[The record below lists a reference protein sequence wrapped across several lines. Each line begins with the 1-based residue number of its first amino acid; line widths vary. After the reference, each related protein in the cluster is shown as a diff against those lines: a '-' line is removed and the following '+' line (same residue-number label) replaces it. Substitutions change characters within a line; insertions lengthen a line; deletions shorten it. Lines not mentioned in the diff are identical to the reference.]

1 MAGAPARIVLEGL
14 PAAATVSRPLPQPVR
29 VLVTDA
35 HGNAAAGAS
44 VVFSTRSGAVT
55 PARARTDS
63 VGHAQTRWVLGTRAG
78 EQVVEVVVKE
88 GGLRASGGVRAT
100 AAPKRKAR

>member
-1 MAGAPARIVLEGL
+1 
-14 PAAATVSRPLPQPVR
+14 
-29 VLVTDA
+29 
-35 HGNAAAGAS
+35 
-44 VVFSTRSGAVT
+44 
-55 PARARTDS
+55 
-63 VGHAQTRWVLGTRAG
+63 VLGTRAG